1 MSAYR
6 ENLIDRL
13 CHIYGLENPIVI
25 EFARLCEDWEEN
37 EWNNKVLTI
46 LVEAHEAE
54 AYFEKED

>member
-1 MSAYR
+1 MTAYR
-6 ENLIDRL
+6 ENLIDRMIA
-13 CHIYGLENPIVI
+13 IYGLENPIVI

-54 AYFEKED
+54 AYFEKD